1 MESGKIIV
9 VANQKG
15 GVAKTSTVRNLSYA
29 LAEMG
34 KKVLVV
40 DFDPQYNLTTSFG
53 VLPTQAPYNT
63 GTLITNLLLDESLPD
78 TNEFIQKIGSVDLIP
93 SSRSLTVAEANLLM
107 TPDSNDYLAAL
118 LNPLRLS
125 YDYIIVDTNPSL
137 GSLTINALTA
147 ADEVIIPIDPE
158 LFALTG
164 LQALVD
170 TIKKIKRKLNPSIE
184 IGGILFTKC
193 NKRTNLYRRT
203 YGQVT
208 KAFQSLPIFNCQI
221 PYTVKVGDANSYGMS
236 VMELEQAKGHLFTEI
251 PAGGFEAQYIQL
263 LTDSISYFIGKKCH
277 LPDEEIQLSDGM
289 ATVSHFNTLP
299 LVAHLGTAVTAL
311 SKGILLEV
319 ERNIKIINRERMAQ
333 HEQTE
338 YQSEIQGAGR
348 DDASR
353 SANLQQQRSRS
364 TSGQVRPDGPGI
376 PQRES
381 PGAIYDFENGWQSD
395 GDHAPGTGR
404 GDRENRS
411 PDAANAPAGAASADR
426 GHHGADATP
435 EQSETDGGGNRTP
448 ERSPDSPLT
457 EEQPN
462 TEVAPSAAPV
472 GEPSEKDGSF
482 SIPAE
487 QPTRHFTDAEVRR
500 NYEYIL
506 TSTNLYPPELHS
518 AVRSVLSEPPLNPD
532 WSDKG
537 RQIAALFTPYG
548 DREYQ
553 GDLLYRTRLHGEDGI
568 SFFFDEGYTYI
579 PWNGLAFLLDA
590 MIEDGDYPN
599 PVVEEQPDPIGDYNI
614 PDEVDEMGG
623 PHRQMTIGEADF
635 DYVLDAVAYEAGE
648 TVVEPVKPQA
658 IVQMENDTPAAGDE
672 PASVPD
678 ENPPVVVEAP
688 ETARPTDTAEQP
700 TPPPVKGN
708 TTAHKN
714 FRRFQELFPE
724 IVSGQYEYLRLEAGE
739 AYYPLVIHHKYGS
752 HYCME
757 HYYI

>member
-236 VMELEQAKGHLFTEI
+236 VMELEQAN
-251 PAGGFEAQYIQL
+251 PASLAY
-263 LTDSISYFIGKKCH
+263 
-277 LPDEEIQLSDGM
+277 
-289 ATVSHFNTLP
+289 
-299 LVAHLGTAVTAL
+299 
-311 SKGILLEV
+311 LELAKEV
-319 ERNIKIINRERMAQ
+319 
-333 HEQTE
+333 
-338 YQSEIQGAGR
+338 
-348 DDASR
+348 
-353 SANLQQQRSRS
+353 L
-364 TSGQVRPDGPGI
+364 
-376 PQRES
+376 
-381 PGAIYDFENGWQSD
+381 
-395 GDHAPGTGR
+395 
-404 GDRENRS
+404 
-411 PDAANAPAGAASADR
+411 ANAY
-426 GHHGADATP
+426 
-435 EQSETDGGGNRTP
+435 
-448 ERSPDSPLT
+448 PDVMDIGQMCEALGVSTKTGYKLL
-457 EEQPN
+457 
-462 TEVAPSAAPV
+462 
-472 GEPSEKDGSF
+472 KDGK
-482 SIPAE
+482 I
-487 QPTRHFTDAEVRR
+487 
-500 NYEYIL
+500 
-506 TSTNLYPPELHS
+506 
-518 AVRSVLSEPPLNPD
+518 
-532 WSDKG
+532 
-537 RQIAALFTPYG
+537 
-548 DREYQ
+548 
-553 GDLLYRTRLHGEDGI
+553 
-568 SFFFDEGYTYI
+568 
-579 PWNGLAFLLDA
+579 
-590 MIEDGDYPN
+590 
-599 PVVEEQPDPIGDYNI
+599 
-614 PDEVDEMGG
+614 
-623 PHRQMTIGEADF
+623 
-635 DYVLDAVAYEAGE
+635 
-648 TVVEPVKPQA
+648 
-658 IVQMENDTPAAGDE
+658 
-672 PASVPD
+672 
-678 ENPPVVVEAP
+678 
-688 ETARPTDTAEQP
+688 
-700 TPPPVKGN
+700 
-708 TTAHKN
+708 
-714 FRRFQELFPE
+714 
-724 IVSGQYEYLRLEAGE
+724 EYLKIGR
-739 AYYPLVIHHKYGS
+739 AYRIPKAHILRYLKITCS
-752 HYCME
+752 TFAE
-757 HYYI
+757 